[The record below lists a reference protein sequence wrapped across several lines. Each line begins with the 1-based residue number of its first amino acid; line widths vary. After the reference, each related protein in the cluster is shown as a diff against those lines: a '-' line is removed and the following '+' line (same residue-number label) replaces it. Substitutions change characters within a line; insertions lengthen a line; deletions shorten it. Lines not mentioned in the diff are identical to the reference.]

1 MVIPVGEADRVV
13 EFVVLES
20 FKAVEESIG
29 IVWVIIVATPAVIV
43 DNGDIEVGFKVLG
56 IAFVTNVIFSKELT
70 ERIKLAENVFEV
82 VMVVV
87 LAVRTDS
94 TSMIVF
100 IVC

>member
-1 MVIPVGEADRVV
+1 MGT
-13 EFVVLES
+13 
-20 FKAVEESIG
+20 
-29 IVWVIIVATPAVIV
+29 VWVITVATPAVIV

-56 IAFVTNVIFSKELT
+56 IAFVTNVIFSKDLT

>member
-1 MVIPVGEADRVV
+1 MGT
-13 EFVVLES
+13 
-20 FKAVEESIG
+20 
-29 IVWVIIVATPAVIV
+29 VWVIIVATPAVIV
-43 DNGDIEVGFKVLG
+43 DNEDIEVGFKVLG
-56 IAFVTNVIFSKELT
+56 IAFVTNVTFSEELT

-82 VMVVV
+82 VMVDV